1 MKLKMLLLHSLSD
14 TWLEA
19 AESGNVTNSIAVL
32 DLPESMTKVQGR
44 VYMGLTNARRMI
56 LKYMLGVFTLFATL
70 GFIGLWVNEIQDS
83 IQS

>member
-1 MKLKMLLLHSLSD
+1 MTLSGVAVPEYHRQGR
-14 TWLEA
+14 W
-19 AESGNVTNSIAVL
+19 SFIAVL
-32 DLPESMTKVQGR
+32 DLPESMTKVQGS
-44 VYMGLTNARRMI
+44 VYMGLTNAWRMR

>member
-19 AESGNVTNSIAVL
+19 AESGNVTNSIAVV
-32 DLPESMTKVQGR
+32 DVPESMTKVQGR
-44 VYMGLTNARRMI
+44 VYVGLTNGRRI
-56 LKYMLGVFTLFATL
+56 RSKYMLGI
-70 GFIGLWVNEIQDS
+70 FIGLWVNEIQDS